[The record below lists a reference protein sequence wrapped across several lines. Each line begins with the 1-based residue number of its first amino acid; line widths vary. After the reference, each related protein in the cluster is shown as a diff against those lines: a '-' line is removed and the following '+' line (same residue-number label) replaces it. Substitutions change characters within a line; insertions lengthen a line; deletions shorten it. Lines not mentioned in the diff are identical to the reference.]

1 MTARGRA
8 PVAAIER
15 AASATAIA
23 APRYGSHAQKNGLTS
38 LLTAIAFRVPL
49 IRRSA
54 ASPPGRSTVFVP
66 TMWSYC
72 VQIHDFSATLGEARI
87 TRRQAP

>member
-1 MTARGRA
+1 MWL
-8 PVAAIER
+8 PSQAIER

-23 APRYGSHAQKNGLTS
+23 PPRYGSSAQKNGFTS
-38 LLTAIAFRVPL
+38 LFKARAFEVPL
-49 IRRSA
+49 TRTRA

-72 VQIHDFSATLGEARI
+72 VQIHDFSATFGQDRI
-87 TRRQAP
+87 LRRQSP